1 MQTGPDPRGTVR
13 FRESIMRVLHIV
25 ARPFGYLAF
34 VISLAALSAAAWLL
48 GEKNELGFFTG
59 RLAKAMWRYPEI
71 TRRGVQM
78 AWLAWVTLLIVALS
92 PVDPLPTR
100 WDEVALVG
108 LAVAAL
114 WRRLFADRQV
124 ER

>member
-1 MQTGPDPRGTVR
+1 
-13 FRESIMRVLHIV
+13 MRVLHLV

-34 VISLAALSAAAWLL
+34 VMSLAALSAASWLL
-48 GEKNELGFFTG
+48 GKNDELGFFTG
-59 RLAKAMWRYPEI
+59 RLARTMWRYPEI

-78 AWLAWVTLLIVALS
+78 AWLAWATLLLVALS
-92 PVDPLPTR
+92 PIDPLPTR

-108 LAVAAL
+108 LALAAV
-114 WRRLFADRQV
+114 WRRLFADRSA